1 MIKPIVIVAELAQKP
16 PWVLTL
22 ALFCIDDFM
31 NGAPNL
37 INKLKFNQKPNNFG
51 TNVIP
56 ILVITPTMQPNSKE
70 PTTIIANAMAMGG
83 L

>member
-1 MIKPIVIVAELAQKP
+1 MVVVELAQKP

-22 ALFCIDDFM
+22 APFCTCDFM
-31 NGAPNL
+31 NGAPDS
-37 INKLKFNQKPNNFG
+37 INKLKLNQQPNNFG
-51 TNVIP
+51 TNIIP

-70 PTTIIANAMAMGG
+70 PTTIIVNAMAMGG